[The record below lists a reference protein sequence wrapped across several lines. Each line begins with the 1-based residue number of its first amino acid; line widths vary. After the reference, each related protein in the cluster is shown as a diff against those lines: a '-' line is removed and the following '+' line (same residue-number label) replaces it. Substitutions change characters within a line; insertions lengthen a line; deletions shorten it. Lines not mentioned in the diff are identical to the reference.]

1 MSGDFEGILETAG
14 VAAVAEA
21 AAMAGNKR
29 THCPNCGA
37 EFAGAYCAQCG
48 QERDTHRRTIAK
60 LLGDFFEDILSFDSR
75 ILRTA
80 RALVSQPGEL
90 SCAFRDGRTQAYVPP
105 IRLYFFV
112 TLLFF
117 LILSVSGIAIL
128 KLDVV
133 AHKLTAAEVAKINTQ
148 VMYAQKQV
156 DEATKKAKQ
165 RGEDSGSSL
174 NIQFVG
180 TRTPKVG
187 DIYPTVKTHFFVPI
201 DTSPKPIAPEVQKG
215 LDMMQSKLDQ
225 AKKEMAKEEKS
236 GEADR
241 TGSWIMKRS
250 MDTMIALAH
259 DPTAINGPLTNW
271 IPRALFLLLP
281 IFAGLTALFHWRQR
295 KDYYFVDH
303 LVFSLNIH
311 SFAFVVLI
319 AAVWLAQILTGGT
332 VGWLALAAVG
342 IYLLLA
348 MKKFYDQSWAWTG
361 VKFAFLS
368 FVYTV
373 FFLLP
378 ALAAVI
384 AVSALEA

>member
-14 VAAVAEA
+14 AAAVEA
-21 AAMAGNKR
+21 VVLAGQKR
-29 THCPNCGA
+29 SHCPNCGA
-37 EFAGAYCAQCG
+37 EFAGPYCAHCG

-128 KLDVV
+128 KLDIV
-133 AHKLTAAEVAKINTQ
+133 AHKLTAEEVASINTK
-148 VMYAQKQV
+148 VIEAQRQV
-156 DEATKKAKQ
+156 DAAKKKVAAT
-165 RGEDSGSSL
+165 GEDAGSSI
-174 NIQFVG
+174 NINIVG
-180 TRTPKVG
+180 TKTPKVG
-187 DIYPTVKTHFFVPI
+187 DIFPTVQTHFFVPI
-201 DTSPKPIAPEVQKG
+201 DTSSKPITPEVQKG
-215 LDMMQSKLDQ
+215 IDTMK
-225 AKKEMAKEEKS
+225 AKFDAAQKQMAKEEKS
-236 GEADR
+236 GKADS
-241 TGSWIMKRS
+241 TGSWIMRRS
-250 MDTMIALAH
+250 LATMTALAH

-319 AAVWLAQILTGGT
+319 AAVWLAQVLTGGT

-342 IYLLLA
+342 IYLLIA
-348 MKKFYDQSWAWTG
+348 MKRFYGQSWAWTG
-361 VKFAFLS
+361 LKFACVS
-368 FVYTV
+368 FIYTV
-373 FFLLP
+373 FFLIP
-378 ALAAVI
+378 ALAVVI

>member
-1 MSGDFEGILETAG
+1 MSGDFDGILETAG
-14 VAAVAEA
+14 AAAVEA
-21 AAMAGNKR
+21 AVLAGQKR
-29 THCPNCGA
+29 THCPNCGV
-37 EFAGAYCAQCG
+37 FFTGPYCAHCG

-80 RALVSQPGEL
+80 RALVGQPGEL

-128 KLDVV
+128 KLDV
-133 AHKLTAAEVAKINTQ
+133 HTHTMTAKEIARL
-148 VMYAQKQV
+148 QKSV
-156 DEATKKAKQ
+156 TASKTTTKGAAGSDNVNFNFVVGGTKAIKT
-165 RGEDSGSSL
+165 GA
-174 NIQFVG
+174 
-180 TRTPKVG
+180 
-187 DIYPTVKTHFFVPI
+187 IYPSFTTRFFAPI
-201 DTSPKPIAPEVQKG
+201 DDKPHPVSPQVQKG
-215 LDMMQSKLDQ
+215 LDRMKADFVK
-225 AKKEMAKEEKS
+225 AKAAMAAK
-236 GEADR
+236 GQTLGFGD
-241 TGSWIMKRS
+241 WII
-250 MDTMIALAH
+250 DHIIATMTTLAH
-259 DPTAINGPLTNW
+259 DPTAINGPLTTW

-319 AAVWLAQILTGGT
+319 AAVWVAQVLTGGT
-332 VGWLALAAVG
+332 VGWLALGAVG

-348 MKKFYDQSWAWTG
+348 MKRFYGQSWGWTG
-361 VKFAFLS
+361 VKFACLS

>member
-1 MSGDFEGILETAG
+1 MSGDFEGLVELGAA
-14 VAAVAEA
+14 AAVEA
-21 AAMAGNKR
+21 VALSGSTR

-37 EFAGAYCAQCG
+37 KFDGPYCADCG

-60 LLGDFFEDILSFDSR
+60 LLHDFFEDILSFDSR
-75 ILRTA
+75 ILRTV
-80 RALVSQPGEL
+80 RALVLRPGEL

-117 LILSVSGIAIL
+117 VILSVSGIAIL
-128 KLDVV
+128 KLDIV
-133 AHKLTAAEVAKINTQ
+133 AHKLTASEVASIKHK
-148 VMYAQKQV
+148 VVVAQQRV
-156 DEATKKAKQ
+156 DAARKKVAATGA
-165 RGEDSGSSL
+165 DAGSSI
-174 NIQFVG
+174 NINIVG
-180 TRTPKVG
+180 TKTPKVG
-187 DIYPTVKTHFFVPI
+187 DIFPTLRTHFFVPI
-201 DTSPKPIAPEVQKG
+201 DTSPKPITPKVQKG
-215 LDMMQSKLDQ
+215 IDMMKSKFDAAQ
-225 AKKEMAKEEKS
+225 KEMAKEGKS
-236 GEADR
+236 GKVDS
-241 TGSWIMKRS
+241 TGAWIMRRS
-250 MDTMIALAH
+250 LATMTALAH

-281 IFAGLTALFHWRQR
+281 IFAGLTTLFHWRQR
-295 KDYYFVDH
+295 KDYFFVDH

-319 AAVWLAQILTGGT
+319 AAVWLAQVLSGGT

-342 IYLLLA
+342 IYLLIA
-348 MKKFYDQSWAWTG
+348 MKRFYGQSWTWTTI
-361 VKFAFLS
+361 KFAFLS

-373 FFLLP
+373 FFLIP